1 MNKLQAILYIIAVIL
16 LVIASV
22 VRVPTTPVTWVTP
35 IRLALFAAAVALLAF
50 ALPVIN
56 SI

>member
-22 VRVPTTPVTWVTP
+22 IRVQTTPVTWVTP